1 MLTIA
6 VVSSKA
12 CLACRLCEMVCS
24 LKHYGEVNPR
34 RSRIRVSFDVW
45 KGVKTIHVCQ
55 HCEEPLCADKC
66 PNDALHH
73 DEYTGLVLVDEEKC
87 NGCGVCVSAC
97 PHEALWLDPIERKPL
112 ICDLCDGELLCT
124 SICPVTALFAGL
136 R

>member
-1 MLTIA
+1 MLTVI
-6 VVSSKA
+6 VVSNKA
-12 CLACRLCEMVCS
+12 CLACRLCEVICS

-55 HCEEPLCADKC
+55 HCEEPLCVDKC
-66 PNDALHH
+66 PNDALRR
-73 DEYTGLVLVDEEKC
+73 DEQTGLILVDEEKC

-97 PHEALWLDPIERKPL
+97 PYGALWLDPIERKPL
-112 ICDLCDGELLCT
+112 ICDLCGGEPLCI
-124 SICPVTALFAGL
+124 SICPVNALFAGL